1 MLNEAPVIVI
11 DRDVLRYMESC
22 FEEFENIHRIAKQA
36 YKERPTETNIK
47 DGDYKGLI
55 WKRNCKVMHYVY
67 YLRSLINVRERHP
80 SATYSHK
87 WDEKFALRAVKS
99 LFEPSYTEPIMSY
112 LKGE

>member
-11 DRDVLRYMESC
+11 DRDVLRAMEYY
-22 FEEFENIHRIAKQA
+22 FKELEDIHRDAKQA
-36 YKERPTETNIK
+36 YKERPTKTNIK
-47 DGDYKGLI
+47 DGDYSGLI
-55 WKRNCKVMHYVY
+55 WKRNCKVMHCVY
-67 YLRSLINVRERHP
+67 YLRFLINVRERHP

-99 LFEPSYTEPIMSY
+99 LFEPSYIEPIMGY